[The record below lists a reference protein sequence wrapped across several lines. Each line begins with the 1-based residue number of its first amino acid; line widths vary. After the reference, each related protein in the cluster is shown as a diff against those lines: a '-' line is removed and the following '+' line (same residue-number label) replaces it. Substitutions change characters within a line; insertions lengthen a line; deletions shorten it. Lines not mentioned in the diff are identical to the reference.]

1 MPERRETIQIE
12 VNKLL
17 EAGYAQST
25 VIFVEQSDASTGVKQ
40 QPIYFISEIL
50 KYAQTRYP

>member
-1 MPERRETIQIE
+1 MSERHETIQIE

-25 VIFVEQSDASTGVKQ
+25 VIFVE
-40 QPIYFISEIL
+40 
-50 KYAQTRYP
+50 